1 MKMRNLLFLLT
12 AVVMTACVGN
22 QVAEGIMTVDLNKDY
37 PEKEIILQ
45 DFMDVEY
52 VPLESSDEFITRAA
66 VKDVGEK
73 YFVLENN
80 GKLLLFDRHTG
91 KGIRVID
98 HKGQG
103 AEEYT
108 NAYKVVLD
116 EANDE
121 IFVNDAGTHKICV
134 YDLEGNFKRAFH
146 HPEEHHFLDMT
157 AFDEKTMICYDE
169 QVYMD
174 YATPPTEKHS
184 YHYLISKQDGS
195 IVQEI
200 KVPYEQLSVPMLM
213 IGDMVSVTF
222 VRTTVPLHD
231 DMLIIEN
238 SADSIYRFTRKAHKL
253 EPFMT
258 KIASTDPERLMT
270 IGTVTPHYC
279 FFEVIDKTFDQS
291 TGRSFP
297 NCSFVYDRQTH
308 EIFKSVVLN
317 ADFTVPEKV
326 NMVRLAMN
334 GKIACIQTLEPH
346 RLMEA
351 YEKGELKGR
360 LKDIASQLN
369 EDSNP
374 VIMVMTER

>member
-1 MKMRNLLFLLT
+1 MKMRNLLFLFT

-45 DFMDVEY
+45 DFMNVEY

-66 VKDVGEK
+66 VKAVGEK

-80 GKLLLFDRHTG
+80 KLLLFDRHTG

-108 NAYKVVLD
+108 FAYRVVLD

-121 IFVNDAGTHKICV
+121 LFVNDAGTHQICV
-134 YDLEGNFKRAFH
+134 YDLEGNFKRAFN
-146 HPEEHHFLDMT
+146 HPEGHHFLDMT
-157 AFDEKTMICYDE
+157 AFDDKTMICYDE

-174 YATPPTEKHS
+174 YASPPTEKHTF
-184 YHYLISKQDGS
+184 HYMISKQDGS

-200 KVPYEQLSVPMLM
+200 KVPYEQLNVPMLM
-213 IGDMVSVTF
+213 IDDMVSMTF
-222 VRTTVPLHD
+222 VRTTVPLQD

-238 SADSIYRFTRKAHKL
+238 SADSIYLFTRKEQKL
-253 EPFMT
+253 EPFMA

-297 NCSFVYDRQTH
+297 NRSFVYDRQTH
-308 EIFKSVVLN
+308 EIFKSKVLN
-317 ADFTVPEKV
+317 TDFIESEPVG
-326 NMVRLAMN
+326 MVRLAMN

-346 RLMEA
+346 KLIEA
-351 YEKGELKGR
+351 YEKGELKGK

-374 VIMVMTER
+374 VIMVMTEK